1 MIYRQAQVHLFPP
14 VRLGYNDGSALSI
27 SVISPPPLSPSP
39 LSPPPPLS
47 PSPSLQLKELL
58 SEKMED
64 TPVAQQCLIFA
75 GRILKDA
82 ETLEEQGEQQDG
94 SDRVH
99 STPSR
104 NHHRGCTFTSLPHSN
119 CCYATVLRG
128 KMDGNLDTSASS
140 SPH

>member
-27 SVISPPPLSPSP
+27 SVI
-39 LSPPPPLS
+39 SPPPPLS

-82 ETLEEQGEQQDG
+82 ETLEEQGE
-94 SDRVH
+94 
-99 STPSR
+99 
-104 NHHRGCTFTSLPHSN
+104 
-119 CCYATVLRG
+119 
-128 KMDGNLDTSASS
+128 
-140 SPH
+140 